1 MSMAPAI
8 IVLGPSGLETA
19 RRIRAALDNSEIH
32 GARERVAHADI
43 SFAGASEHL
52 AGLFRAGAPIIGVC
66 ASGIL
71 IRALAPALSDKRAEP
86 PVIAVA
92 EDGSAVVPLLGGH
105 HGANDLARRIADA
118 LEAAPAI
125 TTAGD
130 IRFGVALDAS
140 PEGWTLANPEH
151 AKDAMAALLSGARAR
166 VTGDAPWLEA
176 AKLPLSEDGE
186 IELTITYHAE
196 RGSPGKLVYH
206 PQCLALGVGCERGCE
221 PHELID
227 LARQTLE
234 THNLAPQAIALVASL
249 DVKADEA
256 AVHTLCEHLGVPARF
271 FTPEELNAQAD
282 RLENPSDIVLREV
295 GCPGVAEGA
304 ALACVG
310 KTGDLIAGKTKSVRA
325 TCAIGRAPRPLDPEG
340 LGRPRGRLSVVGI
353 GPGGPHWRSAEAV
366 SILRAATDW
375 VGYGL
380 YLDLVADLGGR
391 SREHRFDLGEEEA
404 RARHALELAG
414 QGRDVALICSGDAGI
429 YAMASLTFELLDT
442 GSSGAPVSDTARRVE
457 ITVVPGISALQ
468 AAAAKAGA
476 PLGHDF
482 CAISLSDLLTPW
494 EAIEKRLHAAA
505 DGDFVVALY
514 NPKSRRRQGQL
525 SKALTIL
532 RGARPGATPVVIA
545 ASLGRREERITT
557 TTLEDFDETLVD
569 MLTVVIVG
577 STATRRTAKTTPA
590 RVYTP
595 RGYEMK
601 EHAP

>member
-1 MSMAPAI
+1 
-8 IVLGPSGLETA
+8 
-19 RRIRAALDNSEIH
+19 
-32 GARERVAHADI
+32 
-43 SFAGASEHL
+43 
-52 AGLFRAGAPIIGVC
+52 
-66 ASGIL
+66 
-71 IRALAPALSDKRAEP
+71 
-86 PVIAVA
+86 
-92 EDGSAVVPLLGGH
+92 
-105 HGANDLARRIADA
+105 
-118 LEAAPAI
+118 
-125 TTAGD
+125 
-130 IRFGVALDAS
+130 
-140 PEGWTLANPEH
+140 
-151 AKDAMAALLSGARAR
+151 
-166 VTGDAPWLEA
+166 
-176 AKLPLSEDGE
+176 
-186 IELTITYHAE
+186 
-196 RGSPGKLVYH
+196 H

-227 LARQTLE
+227 LVRQTLE

-256 AVHTLCEHLGVPARF
+256 AVHALGEHLGVPARF

-310 KTGDLIAGKTKSVRA
+310 QAGGLIAGKTKSSRA
-325 TCAIGRAPRPLDPEG
+325 TCAIGRALRPLDPEG

-353 GPGGPHWRSAEAV
+353 GPGGEAWRSAEAV

-442 GSSGAPVSDTARRVE
+442 GSSGAPVSDAARRVE

-557 TTLEDFDETLVD
+557 TTLKDFDETLVD